1 VVKSANLQR
10 LKYLE
15 RRIGR
20 HSLEPEV
27 KGYQK
32 FLESLESAI
41 RQIAKMNGED
51 PEAAVEAHRAKQG
64 GTIREQVEA
73 YIKELRQGGPT
84 IREQVEAFIEE
95 RRQTR
100 LQQTENAERRSLVP
114 D

>member
-1 VVKSANLQR
+1 VVKSANLHR

-20 HSLEPEV
+20 HSLEHEANV
-27 KGYQK
+27 HQK
-32 FLESLESAI
+32 LLENLESAI

-73 YIKELRQGGPT
+73 YIEGLRQGG
-84 IREQVEAFIEE
+84 
-95 RRQTR
+95 
-100 LQQTENAERRSLVP
+100 ENAHGTPKAGALSELVRIA
-114 D
+114 DKN